1 MKIFVNKDIKHF
13 FLAIMVVLVN
23 FLVLTEVLIWVLY
36 EKFSF
41 WLLFLSLLTTFA
53 ILMVCFLYFR
63 RQTKCWRMQC
73 HRLILILE
81 EMQMPVL
88 NVMMRAN
95 YIDYSIR

>member
-41 WLLFLSLLTTFA
+41 WVLLQR
-53 ILMVCFLYFR
+53 C
-63 RQTKCWRMQC
+63 TKGT
-73 HRLILILE
+73 
-81 EMQMPVL
+81 
-88 NVMMRAN
+88 
-95 YIDYSIR
+95 

>member
-41 WLLFLSLLTTFA
+41 WLLFLSLLTTFCNFDG
-53 ILMVCFLYFR
+53 LFFVFS
-63 RQTKCWRMQC
+63 QTKQ
-73 HRLILILE
+73 
-81 EMQMPVL
+81 
-88 NVMMRAN
+88 NVGGCSVT
-95 YIDYSIR
+95 D

>member
-41 WLLFLSLLTTFA
+41 WVLLLSLLTTFA
-53 ILMVCFLYFR
+53 ILMVCFLYFL
-63 RQTKCWRMQC
+63 RQNKM
-73 HRLILILE
+73 LE
-81 EMQMPVL
+81 DAVSQINSYL
-88 NVMMRAN
+88 AGNVNAR
-95 YIDYSIR
+95 IECDDEGDFFFF

>member
-53 ILMVCFLYFR
+53 ILIFS
-63 RQTKCWRMQC
+63 QTKQ
-73 HRLILILE
+73 
-81 EMQMPVL
+81 
-88 NVMMRAN
+88 NVGGCSVT
-95 YIDYSIR
+95 D

>member
-41 WLLFLSLLTTFA
+41 WLLFLSLFF
-53 ILMVCFLYFR
+53 VFS
-63 RQTKCWRMQC
+63 QTKQ
-73 HRLILILE
+73 
-81 EMQMPVL
+81 
-88 NVMMRAN
+88 NVGGCSVT
-95 YIDYSIR
+95 D

>member
-41 WLLFLSLLTTFA
+41 WLLFLHILYCCYLLHNKRPQPCKFHLV
-53 ILMVCFLYFR
+53 IVSFLIDNVCNFDGLFFVFS
-63 RQTKCWRMQC
+63 QTKQ
-73 HRLILILE
+73 
-81 EMQMPVL
+81 
-88 NVMMRAN
+88 NVGGCSVT
-95 YIDYSIR
+95 D